1 MVSGI
6 SHMQM
11 TAGRQAGLGVGGVG
25 WWGGGGWQA
34 GEGMD
39 GVGGRMVGYSVG

>member
-11 TAGRQAGLGVGGVG
+11 TAGRQAGLGVGGGGVG
-25 WWGGGGWQA
+25 RGWGGVV
-34 GEGMD
+34 
-39 GVGGRMVGYSVG
+39 VGGRQEKGWMEWVVGW